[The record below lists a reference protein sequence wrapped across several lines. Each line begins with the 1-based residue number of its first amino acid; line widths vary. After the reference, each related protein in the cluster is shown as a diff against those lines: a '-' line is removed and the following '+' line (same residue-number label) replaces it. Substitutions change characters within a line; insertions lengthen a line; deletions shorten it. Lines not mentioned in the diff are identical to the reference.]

1 MYAGPLKLLY
11 LEVFYFS
18 KYSHEL
24 LHHPGVSLQVLNN
37 DQLICPLLLGLH
49 HRVPGLVEE
58 PPLGHLDQGQP
69 SVGTLQAGEMR
80 HWTNCSNTN
89 PNLS

>member
-11 LEVFYFS
+11 LEVFISLNIHMNFS
-18 KYSHEL
+18 TT
-24 LHHPGVSLQVLNN
+24 QF
-37 DQLICPLLLGLH
+37 ICPLLLGLH
-49 HRVPGLVEE
+49 HHVPGLLEE

-89 PNLS
+89 PLVLNRGTS